1 MRGKNSAE
9 GRARPMC
16 GPVFGPMAGNAHLR
30 DDNEHSKDTASRA
43 LLLGATDGGRDSS
56 PKP

>member
-1 MRGKNSAE
+1 
-9 GRARPMC
+9 MC
-16 GPVFGPMAGNAHLR
+16 GVVFGPMAGNAHLR
-30 DDNEHSKDTASRA
+30 DDMNTDKNTASRA